1 MARAP
6 LKRRSLNPC
15 HRDKNLQAPEKSHL
29 IASYVEPLQVFMQ
42 RHDMIDHGF
51 DQHPRLLLVRV
62 ESVGK
67 HPHLAQMG
75 ELLVLQHELRQKT
88 KVKAASAGSGVPTT
102 LSRAPSRTLEAP
114 LGARPAHLHVPEALH
129 KRHHLQPLLLG
140 EAQQLLEL
148 LAAAGQGTGDMVR
161 TEPSWSRSV
170 PQPPSATCR
179 RVVPAA
185 APAAPCRERCPR
197 TPAAAPWHPGCGAAA
212 APAEVGGLGLYG
224 QGLGF

>member
-1 MARAP
+1 
-6 LKRRSLNPC
+6 
-15 HRDKNLQAPEKSHL
+15 
-29 IASYVEPLQVFMQ
+29 MQ

-129 KRHHLQPLLLG
+129 QRHHLQPLLLG

-170 PQPPSATCR
+170 PQTPVLPVGVWCPQWLQRPRVGKGVLVLQQQPCGTQGAEQRQHLR
-179 RVVPAA
+179 R
-185 APAAPCRERCPR
+185 
-197 TPAAAPWHPGCGAAA
+197 W
-212 APAEVGGLGLYG
+212 GGLGLYG
-224 QGLGF
+224 QGLGL